1 MLGARDGRRR
11 AGHTPHSR
19 MLVVGV
25 VAMCKKQRLDDVK
38 RDLSPSRY
46 NATIYMYRSHP
57 PESLP
62 SPACVLTH
70 RCSDASHAPRMKSSA
85 CVPESRNCAERNT
98 RDMMFIQ

>member
-57 PESLP
+57 RIA

-70 RCSDASHAPRMKSSA
+70 RCGDASHAPRVKSSA

>member
-57 PESLP
+57 
-62 SPACVLTH
+62 
-70 RCSDASHAPRMKSSA
+70 RIASFPRVRANASM
-85 CVPESRNCAERNT
+85 R
-98 RDMMFIQ
+98 